1 MIDIITYVQ
10 DSQALI
16 AELQEKFPEL
26 VSKPDLDNGDPG
38 GKFLVTKTPT
48 VRNAAGE
55 SLSLVRGDDALLDVA
70 TQLENLTALGTYEEV
85 FNDPDLLAIY
95 DRVYDRTP
103 KTFTDPETGE
113 QITYTPPDKF
123 GVFA

>member
-10 DSQALI
+10 DSKALI
-16 AELQEKFPEL
+16 AELQEKFPNL
-26 VSKPDLDNGDPG
+26 VSEE
-38 GKFLVTKTPT
+38 GKFLVDKTPT

-55 SLSLVRGDDALLDVA
+55 SLALVRGDDALLAVGE
-70 TQLENLTALGTYEEV
+70 QLESLQMLGTYEDI
-85 FNDPDLLAIY
+85 FNTSELLAIY
-95 DRVYDRTP
+95 DSVYDRTS

-113 QITYTPPDKF
+113 EITITPPEKF